1 MDNRILFTVEK
12 WTGEMVDIYGPTNEK
27 YGNEKVIE
35 VISSLEHDIMHERRN
50 LLAGAKSDYQVK
62 EIMKETNWKIRVL
75 NEQRKSD
82 DKNTTV
88 ELRRSQR
95 IKDQKKKNEV
105 KKKRV
110 ARIVKFVE

>member
-1 MDNRILFTVEK
+1 MDNEILFTVEK
-12 WTGEMVDIYGPTNEK
+12 WTGEIVDIYGPTNEK

-50 LLAGAKSDYQVK
+50 LIAAAKSDYHVK

-75 NEQRKSD
+75 NEQRKSN

-95 IKDQKKKNEV
+95 IKDKKKNEV
-105 KKKRV
+105 KKKRP